1 MNPTFANPTFAQ
13 SHATSAYAPS
23 ARLDRY
29 FESEVL
35 NADPVRLVTLLYRG
49 AGEAIAAARA
59 ALAAGNIAERSKQIL
74 KAWEIVTELGRS
86 LNHEQGGAI
95 SQQLAELYAHI
106 GQRLLD
112 GNVEQADKPLAEAAA
127 VLATLG
133 EAWQTVQKQQT
144 AVPTSAEPLSVAC

>member
-1 MNPTFANPTFAQ
+1 MNLPMAQ
-13 SHATSAYAPS
+13 THTAAYSPS

-35 NADPVRLVTLLYRG
+35 NADPLRLVTLLYRG

-59 ALAAGNIAERSKQIL
+59 ALAAGDIAERSKQIL
-74 KAWEIVTELGRS
+74 KAWEIVQELGRA
-86 LNHEQGGAI
+86 LNHDEGGEIAR
-95 SQQLAELYAHI
+95 QLAELYAFA

-112 GNVEQADKPLAEAAA
+112 GNAEQADKPLAEAAA

-133 EAWQTVQKQQT
+133 EAWQTVLKQQNT
-144 AVPTSAEPLSVAC
+144 VAA